1 LRRIIPVDEERIMI
15 ARPCFRI
22 VVAASALLA
31 LSARVAPVHAQPAT
45 SEQAD
50 SQRIEDLVIANH
62 ILADQNIL
70 DAWGH
75 VSIRSAKNPK
85 HFYLSRSLAPGLV
98 KAADIMEYDE
108 DSKPVD
114 PGGRALYLERFI
126 HGEVYRARPDVQAV
140 VHSHSP
146 AVIPFSMTGVP
157 LRMAF
162 LLGAFLGS
170 GAPVFEIRGA
180 AGNASNMQVT
190 DQARGAALAKRLGS
204 AEIVLMRGHGD
215 TVVGPTIKVA
225 VARAVYAEANAR
237 IQMDA
242 IRLGQPVYFTDG
254 EAATLKKMEDEERSV
269 IRPWELWKAQAQ
281 RRMAAP

>member
-1 LRRIIPVDEERIMI
+1 M
-15 ARPCFRI
+15 
-22 VVAASALLA
+22 LA
-31 LSARVAPVHAQPAT
+31 CKTAFSLCAFLAVSIQAGSVRAQPMP
-45 SEQAD
+45 SEREDA
-50 SQRIEDLVIANH
+50 QRISDLVIANH

-75 VSIRSAKNPK
+75 VSIRSAGNPK
-85 HFYLSRSLAPGLV
+85 HFYLSRSVAPALV
-98 KAADIMEYDE
+98 KPEDIMEYDE
-108 DSKPVD
+108 DSNPVD
-114 PGGRALYLERFI
+114 ARGRALYLERFI
-126 HGEVYRARPDVQAV
+126 HGEVYRARPDVNTV
-140 VHSHSP
+140 IHSHSP

-170 GAPVFEIRGA
+170 GAPVFEIREA
-180 AGNASNMQVT
+180 AGTETNMQIT
-190 DQARGAALAKRLGS
+190 DNARGAALAKQLGS

-254 EAATLKKMEDEERSV
+254 EAATLKKMEHEERSV

-281 RRMAAP
+281 RHMTPQ

>member
-1 LRRIIPVDEERIMI
+1 MVARLRFSMTLTVCAM
-15 ARPCFRI
+15 
-22 VVAASALLA
+22 LA
-31 LSARVAPVHAQPAT
+31 LCVLATPAQAQPMTPPDEDA
-45 SEQAD
+45 
-50 SQRIEDLVIANH
+50 QRIDDLVIANH

-75 VSIRSAKNPK
+75 VSIRSAKNQR

-98 KAADIMEYDE
+98 AAADIMELDE

-114 PGGRALYLERFI
+114 GHSRALYLERFI
-126 HGEVYRARPDVQAV
+126 HGEVYRARGDVRAV
-140 VHSHSP
+140 IHSHSP

-157 LRMAF
+157 LRMAY

-180 AGNASNMQVT
+180 AGNASNMQIT
-190 DQARGAALAKRLGS
+190 DSSRGVALAKRLGS

-242 IRLGQPVYFTDG
+242 IRLGRPIYFTDG

-281 RRMAAP
+281 RGMAAR

>member
-1 LRRIIPVDEERIMI
+1 LHTGAVLALAASLWSAI
-15 ARPCFRI
+15 AR
-22 VVAASALLA
+22 
-31 LSARVAPVHAQPAT
+31 AQPAA
-45 SEQAD
+45 AD
-50 SQRIEDLVIANH
+50 PDEKRRIDDLVIANH
-62 ILADQNIL
+62 ILANQSIL

-85 HFYLSRSLAPGLV
+85 HFYLSRSLAPALV
-98 KAADIMEYDE
+98 KAEDIMEYDE

-114 PGGRALYLERFI
+114 ARGRALYLERFI

-170 GAPVFEIRGA
+170 GAPVFEIRGS

-190 DQARGAALAKRLGS
+190 DQARGVALAKRLGS

-225 VARAVYAEANAR
+225 VARAVYAEVNAR

-242 IRLGQPVYFTDG
+242 IRLGRPIYFTDG

-269 IRPWELWKAQAQ
+269 IRPWELWKAQAE
-281 RRMAAP
+281 RAMAQ

>member
-1 LRRIIPVDEERIMI
+1 MSVRACLHTGIVLMLAASLWPAI
-15 ARPCFRI
+15 AR
-22 VVAASALLA
+22 
-31 LSARVAPVHAQPAT
+31 AQPAT
-45 SEQAD
+45 AD
-50 SQRIEDLVIANH
+50 PDEKRRIDDLVIANH
-62 ILADQNIL
+62 ILANQNIL

-75 VSIRSAKNPK
+75 VSIRSARNPK
-85 HFYLSRSLAPGLV
+85 HFYLSRSLAPALV
-98 KAADIMEYDE
+98 KAEDIMEYDE

-114 PGGRALYLERFI
+114 ARGRALYLERFI

-146 AVIPFSMTGVP
+146 AVIPFSMTDVP

-170 GAPVFEIRGA
+170 GAPVFEIRGS

-190 DQARGAALAKRLGS
+190 DQARGVALAKRLGS

-225 VARAVYAEANAR
+225 VARAVYAEVNAR

-242 IRLGQPVYFTDG
+242 IRLGRPIYFTDG

-269 IRPWELWKAQAQ
+269 IRPWELWKVQAERGMAQ
-281 RRMAAP
+281 

>member
-1 LRRIIPVDEERIMI
+1 MI
-15 ARPCFRI
+15 GRSCCH
-22 VVAASALLA
+22 ASLAALLA
-31 LSARVAPVHAQPAT
+31 ACLCTAVDAQPRT
-45 SEQAD
+45 SEQD
-50 SQRIEDLVIANH
+50 ETQRIADLVIANH
-62 ILADQNIL
+62 ILANQNIL

-75 VSIRSAKNPK
+75 VSIRSGKNPG
-85 HFYLSRSLAPGLV
+85 HFYLSRSLAPALV
-98 KAADIMEYDE
+98 RAEDIMEYDE
-108 DSKPVD
+108 DSRPIEAR
-114 PGGRALYLERFI
+114 GRALYLERFI

-170 GAPVFEIRGA
+170 GAPVFEIRDA
-180 AGNASNMQVT
+180 AGTTSNMQVT

-225 VARAVYAEANAR
+225 VARSVYAEVNAR

-242 IRLGQPVYFTDG
+242 IRLGKPIYFTDG
-254 EAATLKKMEDEERSV
+254 EAATLKKMEDEE
-269 IRPWELWKAQAQ
+269 
-281 RRMAAP
+281 

>member
-1 LRRIIPVDEERIMI
+1 MVARLRFSMTLTVCAM
-15 ARPCFRI
+15 
-22 VVAASALLA
+22 LA
-31 LSARVAPVHAQPAT
+31 LCVRATPAQAQPMTPPDEDA
-45 SEQAD
+45 
-50 SQRIEDLVIANH
+50 QRIDDLVIANH

-75 VSIRSAKNPK
+75 VSIRSAKNQR
-85 HFYLSRSLAPGLV
+85 HFCLSRSLAPGLV
-98 KAADIMEYDE
+98 TAADIMELDE

-114 PGGRALYLERFI
+114 GRSRALYLERFI
-126 HGEVYRARPDVQAV
+126 HGEVYRARGDVRAV
-140 VHSHSP
+140 IHSHSP

-157 LRMAF
+157 LRMAY

-180 AGNASNMQVT
+180 AGNASNMQIT
-190 DQARGAALAKRLGS
+190 DSSRGVALAKRLGS

-242 IRLGQPVYFTDG
+242 IRLGRPIYFTDG

-281 RRMAAP
+281 RGMAAR

>member
-1 LRRIIPVDEERIMI
+1 ML
-15 ARPCFRI
+15 ARKTVFGLCAF
-22 VVAASALLA
+22 LA
-31 LSARVAPVHAQPAT
+31 ISIQAGSMRAQPMA
-45 SEQAD
+45 SEQEDA
-50 SQRIEDLVIANH
+50 QRVGDLVIANH

-75 VSIRSAKNPK
+75 VSIRSAGNPK
-85 HFYLSRSLAPGLV
+85 HFYLSRSVAPALV
-98 KAADIMEYDE
+98 KPEDIMEYDE
-108 DSKPVD
+108 DSNPVD
-114 PGGRALYLERFI
+114 ARGRALYLERFI
-126 HGEVYRARPDVQAV
+126 HGEVYRARPDVNAV
-140 VHSHSP
+140 IHSHSP

-170 GAPVFEIRGA
+170 GAPVFEIREA
-180 AGNASNMQVT
+180 AGTETNMQIT
-190 DQARGAALAKRLGS
+190 DNARGAALAKQLGS

-281 RRMAAP
+281 RHMTPQ

>member
-1 LRRIIPVDEERIMI
+1 MVVCFGLRAIFAACAFLGPFVWPVG
-15 ARPCFRI
+15 PQ
-22 VVAASALLA
+22 
-31 LSARVAPVHAQPAT
+31 AQPAA
-45 SEQAD
+45 SEPQET
-50 SQRIEDLVIANH
+50 QRIADLVIANH
-62 ILADQNIL
+62 ILANQNIL

-75 VSIRSAKNPK
+75 VSIRSAKNPR
-85 HFYLSRSLAPGLV
+85 HFYLSRSLAPALV
-98 KAADIMEYDE
+98 KAEDIMEYDE
-108 DSKPVD
+108 DSKPID
-114 PGGRALYLERFI
+114 TRGRALYLERFI

-190 DQARGAALAKRLGS
+190 DQSRGVALAKSLGS
-204 AEIVLMRGHGD
+204 AEVVLMRGHGD

-225 VARAVYAEANAR
+225 VARAVYAEVNAR

-242 IRLGQPVYFTDG
+242 IRLGRPVYFTDG

-269 IRPWELWKAQAQ
+269 IRPWELWKVQAERAGGAQ
-281 RRMAAP
+281 

>member
-1 LRRIIPVDEERIMI
+1 MVARLCLRMGFAV
-15 ARPCFRI
+15 C
-22 VVAASALLA
+22 ALLA
-31 LSARVAPVHAQPAT
+31 PFVWPDVVRTQPTT
-45 SEQAD
+45 SEGEDA
-50 SQRIEDLVIANH
+50 QRIDDLVIANH
-62 ILADQNIL
+62 ILANQNIL

-85 HFYLSRSLAPGLV
+85 HFYLSRSLAPALV
-98 KAADIMEYDE
+98 KAEDIMEHDE
-108 DSKPVD
+108 DSTPID
-114 PGGRALYLERFI
+114 ARGRALYLERFI

-170 GAPVFEIRGA
+170 GAPVFEIRDA

-190 DQARGAALAKRLGS
+190 DRSRGVALAKRLGG

-225 VARAVYAEANAR
+225 VARAVYAEVNAR

-242 IRLGQPVYFTDG
+242 IRLGRPLYFTDG

-269 IRPWELWKAQAQ
+269 IRPWELWKAQA
-281 RRMAAP
+281 RRAMAAQ